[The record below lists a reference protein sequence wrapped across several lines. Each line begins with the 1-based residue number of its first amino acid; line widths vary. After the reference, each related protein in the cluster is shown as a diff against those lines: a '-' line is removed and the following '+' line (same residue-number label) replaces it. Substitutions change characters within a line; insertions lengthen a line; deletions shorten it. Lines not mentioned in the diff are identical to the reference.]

1 MLIGCWQIEVL
12 NTYLFL
18 TAKPVIY
25 LVNLSAKDYSR
36 KKNKWFVAAAVCCA
50 TVVTRHRLA
59 KIKEWIDAREPKATI
74 IPFSAEFELK
84 VSASCLCY
92 VWG

>member
-1 MLIGCWQIEVL
+1 LTDCWQIEVL

-36 KKNKWFVAAAVCCA
+36 KKNKWFVVVVGAVQQ
-50 TVVTRHRLA
+50 
-59 KIKEWIDAREPKATI
+59 W
-74 IPFSAEFELK
+74 
-84 VSASCLCY
+84 
-92 VWG
+92 

>member
-36 KKNKWFVAAAVCCA
+36 KKNKWFVAAAAAVLCSCRDATQAGQDQGVDRCA
-50 TVVTRHRLA
+50 RAQSHHHSVQRRV
-59 KIKEWIDAREPKATI
+59 
-74 IPFSAEFELK
+74 
-84 VSASCLCY
+84 
-92 VWG
+92 